1 MKSANFFAFV
11 LYFKKEMMLTDKATI
26 KSWNRIKTGFEGTDK
41 NRIFSWTSKKNDKFL
56 EKFTF
61 LWIFLILRISNRS
74 FSSSSSSPSSSSSF
88 VEFEDTDPYLIDQSI
103 NHLTNKPINQSL
115 LIN

>member
-1 MKSANFFAFV
+1 MN
-11 LYFKKEMMLTDKATI
+11 I
-26 KSWNRIKTGFEGTDK
+26 
-41 NRIFSWTSKKNDKFL
+41 KKNDKFL

-74 FSSSSSSPSSSSSF
+74 FSSSSSSPSSF
-88 VEFEDTDPYLIDQSI
+88 VEFEDTDPYLINQSI